1 MPAMSPLELP
11 SQAGSLDDL
20 QLAAAET
27 PATGRPRALHD
38 LALPLRLFG
47 VRVFNYFTNHVVAHV
62 PSFTFR
68 RLWYQHALGIRFG
81 RHASVFMGVYMWF
94 HGGPR
99 EIRRQGVA
107 IGENSRI
114 NRACT
119 LDVRSGMTIGDNVS
133 ISPEV
138 MFVVGSH
145 DVNDPTFPP
154 MGTEPVSIGDHVFI
168 GSRAMILGGVTVGRG
183 AVIAAGAVVT
193 KNVPP
198 MTIVA
203 GVPAKPVGV
212 RDPGATA
219 YELDGQL
226 PLFE

>member
-1 MPAMSPLELP
+1 MPSTGLLSTP
-11 SQAGSLDDL
+11 SQADSLDDL
-20 QLAAAET
+20 QLAAVKAL
-27 PATGRPRALHD
+27 PTGGPQALYD
-38 LALPLRLFG
+38 RGQPLRLFCI
-47 VRVFNYFTNHVVAHV
+47 RAFNYVTNHVVAHV
-62 PSFTFR
+62 PSFTVR
-68 RLWYQHALGIRFG
+68 RLWYQHALGIDFG

-114 NRACT
+114 NRDCT
-119 LDVRSGMTIGDNVS
+119 LDVRGGLTIGENVS

-138 MFVVGSH
+138 MIVAGSH
-145 DVNDPTFPP
+145 DVNDPTFPTVDP
-154 MGTEPVSIGDHVFI
+154 GPVSIRDHVFI
-168 GSRAMILGGVTVGRG
+168 GSRAMIVGGVTVGRG

-193 KNVPP
+193 KDVPP

-203 GVPAKPVGV
+203 GVPAKQVGV
-212 RDPGATA
+212 RDPDATA
-219 YELDGQL
+219 YELDEPL